1 MSIKGHG
8 NNYLYQEDLEKVKKG
23 MLGSDL
29 LERVSWKNAKWVPRK
44 KYTVEGTLSSC
55 KARERAARGCV
66 GGKWETGKAKQISR
80 GLP

>member
-29 LERVSWKNAKWVPRK
+29 LERVSWKNAK
-44 KYTVEGTLSSC
+44 
-55 KARERAARGCV
+55 
-66 GGKWETGKAKQISR
+66 
-80 GLP
+80 